1 SRHGAGAP
9 RRPLLPAR
17 APGRVESPDGY
28 PYSGPHDIVWRAAMI
43 TIDHGPRRI
52 SIAVFGEFTLADYK
66 EFEELF
72 TYKSRFEGPVNLLVD
87 LRGMASFTLDV
98 AWEDL
103 RFAREHRR
111 DFGRVAVL
119 TTSQWVGWSAWMTQ
133 MFVDGEVRVFEDEGE
148 ARMWLDETEESAE

>member
-1 SRHGAGAP
+1 
-9 RRPLLPAR
+9 
-17 APGRVESPDGY
+17 
-28 PYSGPHDIVWRAAMI
+28 MI
-43 TIDHGPRRI
+43 TIDQSEQRI